1 VHAAV
6 ITPLP
11 RHGMAQIEQT
21 IVDMLAGYLCAGPV
35 LNSR

>member
-1 VHAAV
+1 
-6 ITPLP
+6 
-11 RHGMAQIEQT
+11 MAQIEQT